1 MSEMK
6 PCRCCGIKQNPVD
19 EKNAEYE
26 TLVRL
31 VLESGDEKQLL
42 TLVDIMRAKITTCVS
57 SADPNKLAYPDKDLW
72 HVQIMADAV
81 MILQDKL
88 LTRSMRKEGGE

>member
-1 MSEMK
+1 MGEMK
-6 PCRCCGIKQNPVD
+6 PCRCCGIKQSPVD

-26 TLVRL
+26 TLVSL
-31 VLESGDEKQLL
+31 VLQCGDEKQLL
-42 TLVDIMRAKITTCVS
+42 TLIDIMRSKITTCVS
-57 SADPNKLAYPDKDLW
+57 SSDPNKLPYPDKDLW

-88 LTRSMRKEGGE
+88 LTSSMRKESGE